1 MERQIETSL
10 GPARIT
16 VAAASR
22 PRAVLWLGHGAGGG
36 IDSRDLSA
44 LARRLPDHSITV
56 VRHEQPWRLAGR
68 KIAVRPPQLDV
79 GWMESAATVRELA
92 GGLPVFVGGR
102 SAGARVGCRT
112 AGELG
117 AAGVVCLGF
126 PLHPPGRP
134 EKSRLEELLMPDVP
148 VLVVQGERDTF
159 GSAALVR
166 QETDGRANI
175 RVVEVSRADHGL
187 RVAASSGVLVDEIVC
202 SSVLAFV
209 NEVLTGAA

>member
-1 MERQIETSL
+1 MERLLDTSL

-16 VAAASR
+16 VAAAEQ
-22 PRAVLWLGHGAGGG
+22 PRAVVWLGHGAGGG
-36 IDSRDLSA
+36 IDSRDLIA
-44 LARRLPDHSITV
+44 LARALPGHGFTV

-68 KIAVRPPQLDV
+68 KIAVRPPLLDV
-79 GWMESAATVRELA
+79 GWLESAPAVLELA
-92 GGLPVFVGGR
+92 GGLPLFVGGR

-134 EKSRLEELLMPDVP
+134 EKSRLDELLTPEVP

-166 QETDGRANI
+166 QETDGRDHI
-175 RVVEVSRADHGL
+175 RVVKVPQADHGL
-187 RVAASSGVLVDEIVC
+187 RVAAKSGVDVNEIVTSAVRAFVDE
-202 SSVLAFV
+202 VLA
-209 NEVLTGAA
+209 G